1 MTHNDMEWQG
11 SGAATSPVSQWQER
25 VMTRLQPHVMIEV
38 RHDSFS
44 CESPLQHSATLSHIS
59 RQICLS
65 RMWMSH
71 VVHMYDIHMSVVICA
86 RVSCHT
92 YVLHDSS
99 TCVCTW
105 ARHDSFTCVCT
116 SATHISSY
124 IYTTWLIYMCVHTYI
139 RHDSFTCVCI
149 HIYDMTHLHVCVQV
163 CDTTHL
169 HECAYVQHTYRQLP
183 RIYKNHT
190 LSHTLIK

>member
-92 YVLHDSS
+92 YVCRDMCES
-99 TCVCTW
+99 VM
-105 ARHDSFTCVCT
+105 
-116 SATHISSY
+116 SY
-124 IYTTWLIYMCVHTYI
+124 ICTTWLIHMRVYMSATRLIYMRVHKCDTHI
-139 RHDSFTCVCI
+139 VI